1 MPSVMTVSG
10 PVERDRLGPTLPH
23 EHLFINLLRERRGDG
38 LIVDEQLVTEEV
50 GAFAALGGGTIVD
63 LTSAELTT
71 GAAPV
76 PSHDATGSTRDPQ
89 NVLAIGRVAK
99 ASGLNVVLGTGHYR
113 DPFLERDWFDRHDPD
128 QIAEHLVRDL
138 TEGFPGTGISAGIIG
153 EIGADKWY
161 ISAAEERSFRAAAR
175 AHRATGA
182 AIYTHA
188 ARWPVGLPQLDL
200 LAEEDVAPER
210 IAIGH
215 CDLVEK
221 PGYALEIARRGAY
234 VGIDTMFTAN
244 PHEVGRRV
252 AMVLELARAGH
263 LDQILLSHDVCVKS
277 QLSAYGGP
285 GYSFVQT
292 VFRKALREAGI
303 DDGEFEH
310 ITAANPARLLCG

>member
-1 MPSVMTVSG
+1 MPSVMTASG
-10 PVERDRLGPTLPH
+10 SVDRDRLGPTLPH

-50 GAFAALGGGTIVD
+50 GAFAELGGGTIVD
-63 LTSAELTT
+63 LTSAELTI

-76 PSHDATGSTRDPQ
+76 PSNDATGSTRDPQ

-113 DPFLERDWFDRHDPD
+113 DPFLEQDWFDRHDPD
-128 QIAEHLVRDL
+128 QIAEHMVRDL
-138 TEGFPGTGISAGIIG
+138 TEGFPGTDISAGIIG

-244 PHEVGRRV
+244 PHEVSRRV
-252 AMVLELARAGH
+252 AMVVELARAGH

-277 QLSAYGGP
+277 QLSAYGGT
-285 GYSFVQT
+285 GYAFVQT

-310 ITAANPARLLCG
+310 ITVANPAQLLCG